1 MLIIVGSP
9 WQALLAKSYI
19 LKENIVNPQYVIE
32 KSSPKSYSEIIKI
45 LNAQEADIRLVV
57 EWSQLSVLSR
67 AKASRAS
74 AYIDTII
81 ESLKQEYFKNVK
93 TVLVFS
99 EQTVFFKIV
108 YDLFG
113 AGKTYI
119 KSEDGILDYLP
130 ELKHHGLLKK
140 IAGYLFIQSK
150 VKYYVYKNYYNLFQQ
165 VIMFRRVDEVN
176 PDCYVPLSGLKN
188 EFLAVLRGAYH
199 ISAEGQAFKDKDVLL
214 LCQSLS
220 EDKVMSLQE
229 ELNLYEKFIHR
240 CNDLKLSVIIKPHPR
255 SCAEKIEALS
265 KLTSD
270 KVMFFED
277 YGIPAESMLLSGKF
291 KEVVGIYSNTII
303 YANEFFGVKGISLL
317 TPDVIS
323 LLERKEKKRFAY
335 IYAQLR
341 KYFSDEYTVFQ

>member
-19 LKENIVNPQYVIE
+19 LKENITDPQYVIE
-32 KSSPKSYSEIIKI
+32 KSSPKSYAEIIKI
-45 LNAQEADIRLVV
+45 LNTEETAIRLIV
-57 EWSQLSVLSR
+57 EWGQLSVLSKT
-67 AKASRAS
+67 KAAIAS
-74 AYIDTII
+74 AYIDVII
-81 ESLKQEYFKNVK
+81 ESLKHEYFKKVE

-99 EQTVFFKIV
+99 EQTVVFKII

-113 AGKTYI
+113 DRKTYI

-130 ELKHHGLLKK
+130 ELKIHGLLKR
-140 IAGYLFIQSK
+140 IAGYLFLQSK
-150 VKYYVYKNYYNLFQQ
+150 VKYYVYKNYYHVFNK
-165 VIMFRRVDEVN
+165 VIMSCRVEKVSSDR
-176 PDCYVPLSGLKN
+176 YIPLASLKTQ
-188 EFLAVLRGAYH
+188 FLAVLKGAYQ
-199 ISAEGQAFKDKDVLL
+199 ITATGDTFKDKDVLL

-220 EDKVMSLQE
+220 EDKVMSLEE
-229 ELNLYEKFIHR
+229 ELNLYGKFIHR

-270 KVMFFED
+270 QVMFFED
-277 YGIPAESMLLSGKF
+277 YGIPAESMLLGGKF
-291 KEVVGIYSNTII
+291 KEVVGVYSNTII

-317 TPDVIS
+317 TPKMID
-323 LLERKEKKRFAY
+323 LLARKEKKRFTY

-341 KYFSDEYTVFQ
+341 KYFSDEYTVFE